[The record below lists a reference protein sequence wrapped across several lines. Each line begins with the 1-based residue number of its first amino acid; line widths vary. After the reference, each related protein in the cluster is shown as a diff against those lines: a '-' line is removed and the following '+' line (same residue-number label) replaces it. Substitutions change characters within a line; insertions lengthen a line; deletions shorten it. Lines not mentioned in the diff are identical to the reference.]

1 MASKSGR
8 VLVKNL
14 PCPEIT
20 EECELHV
27 PCWHAMFF
35 LFSFLRFSPFVFQGS
50 STSGRVFEKKVLV
63 KKVLVNP
70 VGSFRDLQK
79 SSFSCPVSKQRVD
92 TPKVGGARN
101 ATGGR
106 IRHAVYPAG

>member
-14 PCPEIT
+14 PSTGIS
-20 EECELHV
+20 EECALHV
-27 PCWHAMFF
+27 RCWNAMFF

-70 VGSFRDLQK
+70 VGSFKDLPPGI
-79 SSFSCPVSKQRVD
+79 S
-92 TPKVGGARN
+92 PKDL
-101 ATGGR
+101 
-106 IRHAVYPAG
+106 P